1 MPWPRPGHLQVR
13 DGRATPQLS
22 AEVYGEPQTS
32 QAARAGQNG
41 DRRKFNTGQWVAERA
56 AMSARLTISGCNRLV
71 RPTNCESQ
79 YLVTNRKAPMKKLL
93 CTALLSTLLISCHA
107 TARFYPVQGPLA
119 AQTPAPVLVGRI
131 SGAFYSGSMTLT
143 GLQREGVQGRSHAVK
158 QPCKSTAAPSPAPA
172 DDDIAP

>member
-1 MPWPRPGHLQVR
+1 MSWPRPSHLQVQ

-41 DRRKFNTGQWVAERA
+41 DRRKFNTGTWVAERA
-56 AMSARLTISGCNRLV
+56 AMLARLTVGRCNRLV

-79 YLVTNRKAPMKKLL
+79 YLFPNREAPMKKLL

-107 TARFYPVQGPLA
+107 T
-119 AQTPAPVLVGRI
+119 
-131 SGAFYSGSMTLT
+131 
-143 GLQREGVQGRSHAVK
+143 
-158 QPCKSTAAPSPAPA
+158 
-172 DDDIAP
+172 